1 MRSELPSRARHV
13 GLTMATYADPNGG
26 SIYPGVATLA
36 RSTGLG
42 PRTVDRALEDLR
54 SSGWI
59 VRVSSGA
66 WRSGRADAYRL
77 NLPDGSDATVTH
89 GAKESQSVGATA
101 TAMCA
106 TEARIGRHGGA
117 APDHD
122 QLNYQIS
129 RGSTGE
135 ERDIEAE
142 GWALLADESG
152 PLPSV
157 SSDASGPPPPRSPV
171 RGLADLTDKEERQ
184 HRARHDWDNRE
195 QGLDRHGDPLPRRV
209 VKNRRH
215 R

>member
-36 RSTGLG
+36 RSTDLG

-66 WRSGRADAYRL
+66 WRSGRADVYRL

-89 GAKESQSVGATA
+89 SADRSELVTA
-101 TAMCA
+101 TVTAECA
-106 TEARIGRHGGA
+106 TDAGTGRQGDA
-117 APDHD
+117 SPDHD
-122 QLNYQIS
+122 QLNYQTS
-129 RGSTGE
+129 KDSTGE
-135 ERDIEAE
+135 DKKLEAE
-142 GWALLADESG
+142 AWALLADESG
-152 PLPSV
+152 PLPTV
-157 SSDASGPPPPRSPV
+157 SSDASGPPPPSPV
-171 RGLADLTDKEERQ
+171 RGLADLTDKEERRR
-184 HRARHDWDNRE
+184 RARHDWDNRE